1 MVGVIIITHNAIGD
15 EMLKTAEQI
24 VGRQLPSVSSIGIP
38 GDIQPER
45 LAEYADLTRATIDR
59 MDQGDGILIVTDM
72 FGATP
77 NNLAQYFAE
86 DHRVKIISGLNV
98 SMLIRIINYSDQPLE
113 LLAKIGI
120 VGGNKG
126 ITRETDV

>member
-1 MVGVIIITHNAIGD
+1 MVAVIIITHNSIGE

-24 VGRQLPSVSSIGIP
+24 VGRAMPSVSSIGVP
-38 GDIQPER
+38 GDIRPEQ
-45 LAEYADLTRATIDR
+45 LAEYADLTRSTIDD
-59 MDQGDGILIVTDM
+59 MDQGDGILIVTDIV
-72 FGATP
+72 GATP

-126 ITRETDV
+126 ITRESDV